1 MVDSKLICK
10 ARRSAQKAKIRTPC
24 VSCIA
29 YNHRCSDTRPC
40 KRCLKAN
47 RSCVDGSNLETKY
60 QSGPSNGFRTAT
72 ENRPELRSA
81 VIIERECPM
90 RPAARPGFEWAYSET
105 RKFMGVG
112 YRVEFIERFFTSLS
126 TSDIH
131 ELNREMANA
140 AASCIIPGS
149 QITTGIQTIITDQEA
164 DCKENTATDAIFCA
178 SLDFSS
184 GHRTIHSNENNAAL
198 FGMRCE
204 EFLAKASYCDI
215 PFPLCEVDALILL
228 LYLAVY
234 KLRGREPTVMYL
246 RMYTGATRTG
256 SLIRQQL
263 STVTDEQH
271 RPKEVRRFLIA
282 CSLVPCAAG
291 SSFEGCS
298 GTPRACALS
307 PSSLPLFR
315 PAYTAVPHRPP
326 SGRPRTPLGLPILPS
341 HLRTLSSSLTVS
353 LPLLSALARLSAPF
367 HLSPI

>member
-72 ENRPELRSA
+72 ENRSELRSA
-81 VIIERECPM
+81 VIIERDCPM
-90 RPAARPGFEWAYSET
+90 RPTARPGFEWAYSET
-105 RKFMGVG
+105 RKFIGMG
-112 YRVEFIERFFTSLS
+112 YRVEFIERFFSCLS

-131 ELNREMANA
+131 ELNHEMANA
-140 AASCIIPGS
+140 AAWCIIPGS
-149 QITTGIQTIITDQEA
+149 QMTAGTQMTSTEQQADRNEIDWNTD
-164 DCKENTATDAIFCA
+164 TDAVFCA

-184 GHRTIHSNENNAAL
+184 GHRTIHSNENNAAF

-204 EFLAKASYCDI
+204 EFLARASHFDI

-228 LYLAVY
+228 LYRAVY
-234 KLRGREPTVMYL
+234 KLRGQEPTVMYL

-282 CSLVPCAAG
+282 CSLVPCAAD
-291 SSFEGCS
+291 SSF
-298 GTPRACALS
+298 
-307 PSSLPLFR
+307 
-315 PAYTAVPHRPP
+315 
-326 SGRPRTPLGLPILPS
+326 
-341 HLRTLSSSLTVS
+341 
-353 LPLLSALARLSAPF
+353 
-367 HLSPI
+367 